1 MKENDKIKLCCNC
14 KHYRVLITEEPCL
27 TCGLVVDER
36 NNWEPKEDVDEIK
49 LKPCPFCGG
58 EPYFYTKALGEE
70 NGALKFYFR
79 IACRRCQTSPNNAY
93 GDIKIHL
100 LDNGELSISPDDRKK
115 VAAEWNRRATG

>member
-1 MKENDKIKLCCNC
+1 MTFA
-14 KHYRVLITEEPCL
+14 VTEKGK
-27 TCGLVVDER
+27 TM
-36 NNWEPKEDVDEIK
+36 DEIK

-58 EPYFYTKALGEE
+58 EPYFYTKSIGEE
-70 NGALKFYFR
+70 SGALSFYFR

-115 VAAEWNRRATG
+115 VAAEWNRRVNDE